1 MIPKISYTISA
12 FSLEEQKKPQARH
25 KPESSLVEL
34 PSNIAWIDAKARFKI
49 TTISDLL
56 FPHHAVVADNAFK
69 LTWAIPHIQ
78 PNPISLKSENDYHQ
92 LVKKALQSKNPAACI
107 FVDEVESDLVP
118 NLTCP
123 AIRSNCL
130 GVLVEW

>member
-12 FSLEEQKKPQARH
+12 FSLEEQKKPQARR

-49 TTISDLL
+49 TISDLL
-56 FPHHAVVADNAFK
+56 FPNHAVVADNAFK
-69 LTWAIPHIQ
+69 LTWAIPRIQ

-92 LVKKALQSKNPAACI
+92 LVKKALQSKNPAARI
-107 FVDEVESDLVP
+107 FVDEVETNLVL

-130 GVLVEW
+130 GVLVGW